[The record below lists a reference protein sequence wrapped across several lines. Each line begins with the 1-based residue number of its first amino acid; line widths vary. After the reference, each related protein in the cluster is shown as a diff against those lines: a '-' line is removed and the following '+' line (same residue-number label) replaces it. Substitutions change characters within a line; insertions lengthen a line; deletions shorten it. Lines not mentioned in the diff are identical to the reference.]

1 MDIRVVLYMMA
12 KMLRGWRILCKE
24 QYLLALVTTMEVRAK
39 EPLGIAWRDSATQVR
54 GWVNQGQQGASSTSG
69 VVPQLSV
76 VNTVIDSV
84 ESSDVLN

>member
-1 MDIRVVLYMMA
+1 
-12 KMLRGWRILCKE
+12 
-24 QYLLALVTTMEVRAK
+24 
-39 EPLGIAWRDSATQVR
+39 VR